1 MSTLPLASRL
11 LLGWLVLVTLAPA
24 LVGVAEALGLYA
36 SGMLPLALLGAV
48 LAALLGL
55 LAFEPPRSH
64 SPSAWLKQLHH
75 RLVPHVSPS
84 PQSPR
89 QEQ

>member
-1 MSTLPLASRL
+1 MRTLPFATRL

-24 LVGVAEALGLYA
+24 LVGVAEALGLYPA
-36 SGMLPLALLGAV
+36 GMLPLALLGAV

-55 LAFEPPRSH
+55 LIFAPPRSA
-64 SPSAWLKQLHH
+64 STGAWLKQLRE
-75 RLVPHVSPS
+75 RLVPNVSPS

>member
-1 MSTLPLASRL
+1 MSSPFFATRALMA
-11 LLGWLVLVTLAPA
+11 WLVVVTLAPA
-24 LVGVAEALGLYA
+24 LVGVAEALGLYPT
-36 SGMLPLALLGAV
+36 GMLPLALLGAV

-55 LAFEPPRSH
+55 LVFAPPRAP
-64 SPSAWLKQLHH
+64 SPRAWLKQLRE
-75 RLVPHVSPS
+75 RLVPNVPSS

>member
-1 MSTLPLASRL
+1 MRTLPLASRL
-11 LLGWLVLVTLAPA
+11 LVGWLVLVTLAPA
-24 LVGVAEALGLYA
+24 LVGVAEALGLY
-36 SGMLPLALLGAV
+36 SPGMLPLALLGAV

-55 LAFEPPRSH
+55 LVFAPPRSH
-64 SPSAWLKQLHH
+64 SPRAWLRQLGL
-75 RLVPHVSPS
+75 RLVPQEPPS

>member
-1 MSTLPLASRL
+1 MA
-11 LLGWLVLVTLAPA
+11 WLVVVTLAPA
-24 LVGVAEALGLYA
+24 LVGVAEALGLYPT
-36 SGMLPLALLGAV
+36 GMLPLSLLGAV

-55 LAFEPPRSH
+55 LVFAPPRSP
-64 SPSAWLKQLHH
+64 SPRAWLQQLHE
-75 RLVPHVSPS
+75 RLVPNVPSP